1 MANDMPYYKDDISQ
15 NIILLDWSAKQ
26 GRILTAEGKAL
37 QYYSQENGY
46 LYRDDELPHY
56 YVERGIS
63 HSIFRQWAIQDY
75 ERESSSLLSIDCKNN
90 ISPSAQTNDNI
101 HQNISSP
108 IIGVWDRPLFAG
120 KWEHTTN
127 KDEIV
132 YNIQTKTLFVDLR
145 IPRNRLCD
153 KLPLSFEMMNN
164 EQLRI
169 YARTHVFG
177 GYSKIATQSH
187 DRRPICTRHHC
198 LDWNYIPG
206 KPRPR
211 PNKWYIEKFNKDI
224 WNESSFAT
232 DEYKQS
238 YYTERWERRKGDD
251 NGNGLRLAMRKKKVH
266 RDDSDGILVVTGNH
280 FNYILGRQLFDYEM
294 SYPNAKSLVELV
306 DAAIENNDRDTAI
319 IYLSRLDG
327 GPGTISSNWEIDCSI
342 QPCNH
347 GKNVFEYIGGGGNG
361 RVRVVVGNDSD
372 DYDFFS
378 WDVYIGNTLW
388 EMYESSITSPSE
400 LEKVVNSSNRC
411 RL

>member
-1 MANDMPYYKDDISQ
+1 MANDMHYKDDIISQ
-15 NIILLDWSAKQ
+15 NNILLDWSAKQ

-46 LYRDDELPHY
+46 PYRDDELPHQ

-63 HSIFRQWAIQDY
+63 HSMFRQWAKRDG
-75 ERESSSLLSIDCKNN
+75 R
-90 ISPSAQTNDNI
+90 NDTL
-101 HQNISSP
+101 SSP
-108 IIGVWDRPLFAG
+108 IVGVWDRPLFAS
-120 KWEHTTN
+120 KLEHSTN
-127 KDEIV
+127 EHEIV

-211 PNKWYIEKFNKDI
+211 PNSWFIEKFNKDI
-224 WNESSFAT
+224 WIESSFAT

-251 NGNGLRLAMRKKKVH
+251 DGNGFRLALRKKKVH
-266 RDDSDGILVVTGNH
+266 GDDSDGIIVVVGDH
-280 FNYILGRQLFDYEM
+280 FNYILGRQLFEYERTFD
-294 SYPNAKSLVELV
+294 SLVELV

-319 IYLSRLDG
+319 MYLNRLDG
-327 GPGTISSNWEIDCSI
+327 GHGTISSNWEIDCSI
-342 QPCNH
+342 QPWNH
-347 GKNVFEYIGGGGNG
+347 GKNVFERISEGNG
-361 RVRVVVGNDSD
+361 RVRVVVESD
-372 DYDFFS
+372 PDDFFS
-378 WDVYIGNTLW
+378 WSVYIGNTLW
-388 EMYESSITSPSE
+388 EIYESSIMSPSE
-400 LEKVVNSSNRC
+400 LEKVMNSSYRC

>member
-1 MANDMPYYKDDISQ
+1 MSYYKDDI
-15 NIILLDWSAKQ
+15 ILDWSAKQ

-46 LYRDDELPHY
+46 PYRDDELPHH

-75 ERESSSLLSIDCKNN
+75 KRESSSLPSVDCRNHV
-90 ISPSAQTNDNI
+90 SPSAQTNDNI
-101 HQNISSP
+101 HHNVSSP

-120 KWEHTTN
+120 KWEHSTN
-127 KDEIV
+127 LDEIV

-145 IPRNRLCD
+145 IPRNKLCD
-153 KLPLSFEMMNN
+153 KSPSSLEMMSN
-164 EQLRI
+164 EQLRLFS
-169 YARTHVFG
+169 RRHVFG
-177 GYSKIATQSH
+177 GYSNITSQSH

-280 FNYILGRQLFDYEM
+280 FNYILGQQLFDYEM

-306 DAAIENNDRDTAI
+306 DTAIEHNDRKTAI
-319 IYLSRLDG
+319 IYLNRLDG
-327 GPGTISSNWEIDCSI
+327 GHGTISPNWEIDCSI
-342 QPCNH
+342 QPWNH
-347 GKNVFEYIGGGGNG
+347 GSNIFEHISRGNG
-361 RVRVVVGNDSD
+361 RVRVVVEGDSD
-372 DYDFFS
+372 DFFS

-388 EMYESSITSPSE
+388 EIYESSITSSSE
-400 LEKVVNSSNRC
+400 LEKVMNSSNRC